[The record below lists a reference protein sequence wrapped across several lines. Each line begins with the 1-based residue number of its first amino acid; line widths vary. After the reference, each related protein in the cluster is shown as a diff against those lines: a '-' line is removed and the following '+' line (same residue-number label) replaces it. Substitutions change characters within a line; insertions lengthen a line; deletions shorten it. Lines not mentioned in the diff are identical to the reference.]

1 MITRVASM
9 LTPLLL
15 RDNLARSI
23 RDHEAWQIAIDRG
36 AIMRYQCGAEIDRSL
51 PPAFLGRKS
60 ARFCAERA
68 TNSLR
73 NQAIKL
79 AAGIFMKTGANDDS
93 KAGRNLRGET
103 KRD

>member
-36 AIMRYQCGAEIDRSL
+36 PIMSDQLYVAQKSIVRCLLHFSEGNLHD
-51 PPAFLGRKS
+51 FVRK
-60 ARFCAERA
+60 ERQ
-68 TNSLR
+68 TR
-73 NQAIKL
+73 
-79 AAGIFMKTGANDDS
+79 
-93 KAGRNLRGET
+93 
-103 KRD
+103 